1 MALVLQEREE
11 DWDNHKLTGDPFF
24 KFSIMTDVMH
34 VGSFDMVRTKCKL
47 AKSFLNSPY
56 SCN

>member
-11 DWDNHKLTGDPFF
+11 DLDNHKLTGDPFI

-34 VGSFDMVRTKCKL
+34 VGSFDMVRTKSKWQ
-47 AKSFLNSPY
+47 KVS
-56 SCN
+56 

>member
-24 KFSIMTDVMH
+24 KFYIMTDVMH
-34 VGSFDMVRTKCKL
+34 VGSFDNQAQIG
-47 AKSFLNSPY
+47 AKVS
-56 SCN
+56 